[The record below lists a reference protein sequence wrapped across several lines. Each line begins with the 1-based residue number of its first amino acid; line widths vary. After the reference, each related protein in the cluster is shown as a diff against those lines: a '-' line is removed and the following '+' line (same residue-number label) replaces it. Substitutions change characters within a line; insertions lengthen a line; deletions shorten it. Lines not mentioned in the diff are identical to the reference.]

1 MCGAQA
7 GGCGSGGI
15 DEEDGVGKSGVAA
28 DDDSRA
34 SVLVCL
40 PVIL

>member
-1 MCGAQA
+1 MAHKQKDADLEGLMKKM
-7 GGCGSGGI
+7 
-15 DEEDGVGKSGVAA
+15 ELENLEVAA